1 MYTIFIMKLLKY
13 NYIFWLKKADS
24 IQYQLCATR
33 RREYELK
40 DLVLSQI

>member
-24 IQYQLCATR
+24 ISAVRDTAA
-33 RREYELK
+33 
-40 DLVLSQI
+40 